1 MFLEDFI
8 YVNDRAFTKE
18 FCEELISDFEQ
29 LKAEGRGWKGL
40 SGAGDDDSI
49 KKSYDMNVLFE
60 PELSIKYEEQ
70 IVNTF
75 NEHLTE
81 KYLLNLPYQDK
92 YSIYQLFNEPT
103 FFETLQIQKY
113 DQNEGH
119 FNAWHVE
126 TGNAN
131 MARRLF
137 VFILYL
143 NDVDEGGE
151 TEVLY
156 ARKKIQP
163 KQGTLVIHPAS
174 YPFVHK
180 GYMPLSSDKYI
191 LTSWLSFPKD
201 NE

>member
-18 FCEELISDFEQ
+18 FCEELILDFEQ
-29 LKAEGRGWKGL
+29 LKSEGRGWKGL

-92 YSIYQLFNEPT
+92 YSIYQLLMN
-103 FFETLQIQKY
+103 L
-113 DQNEGH
+113 H
-119 FNAWHVE
+119 FLKLYKFKSMTKMRAILMHGMLKQVMLTWPV
-126 TGNAN
+126 GY
-131 MARRLF
+131 
-137 VFILYL
+137 LYL
-143 NDVDEGGE
+143 
-151 TEVLY
+151 
-156 ARKKIQP
+156 
-163 KQGTLVIHPAS
+163 
-174 YPFVHK
+174 
-180 GYMPLSSDKYI
+180 
-191 LTSWLSFPKD
+191 SFI
-201 NE
+201 